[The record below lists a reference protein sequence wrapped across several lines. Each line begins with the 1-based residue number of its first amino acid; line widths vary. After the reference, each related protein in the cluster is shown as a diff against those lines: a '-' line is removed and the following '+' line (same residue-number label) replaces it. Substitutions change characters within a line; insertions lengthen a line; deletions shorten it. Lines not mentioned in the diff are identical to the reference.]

1 MVKPYE
7 EEQSKRLNERESTT
21 LLTIFFRY
29 IQDTYKQFKWQAS
42 YGLYSVTGYG
52 KGYTTADI
60 TEKHGQV
67 FYKTGSIFFY
77 VDMREE
83 GIVEVRSVLRKDR
96 GEVGKTQ
103 KFPING
109 KSPKELGKLA
119 RNMFKWAKEKMN
131 EY

>member
-29 IQDTYKQFKWQAS
+29 IQDTYNQFKWQAV

-52 KGYTTADI
+52 KGFTTAKINDKI
-60 TEKHGQV
+60 GTV
-67 FYKTGSIFFY
+67 FFY

>member
-29 IQDTYKQFKWQAS
+29 IQDTYNQFKWQAV

-52 KGYTTADI
+52 KGFTTAKINDKI
-60 TEKHGQV
+60 GTV
-67 FYKTGSIFFY
+67 FFY

-83 GIVEVRSVLRKDR
+83 GIVEVLSVLQKGGR

-103 KFPING
+103 KFPISG
-109 KSPKELGKLA
+109 K
-119 RNMFKWAKEKMN
+119 
-131 EY
+131 